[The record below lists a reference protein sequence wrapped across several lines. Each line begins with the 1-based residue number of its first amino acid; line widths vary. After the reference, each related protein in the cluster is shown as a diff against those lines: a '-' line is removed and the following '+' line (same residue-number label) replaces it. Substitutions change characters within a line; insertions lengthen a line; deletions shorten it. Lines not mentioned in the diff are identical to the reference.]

1 MATKMVSKAEVD
13 ELRAS
18 NRKLKAEL
26 VKKENKLKRLE
37 TQILFSELPQTQP
50 RNKDYL
56 PASVDGDE
64 NKPCCSKAI
73 KK

>member
-1 MATKMVSKAEVD
+1 MVSKAELD

-18 NRKLKAEL
+18 NRKMDVEL
-26 VKKENKLKRLE
+26 AKQKNKIKRLE
-37 TQILFSELPQTQP
+37 TRILFSEPQQTQP
-50 RNKDYL
+50 KNKNVGL
-56 PASVDGDE
+56 PAPVDEDGDE